1 MKKNLIKSVIRNTT
15 ISLMAGLVITA
26 SGLILE
32 GQQANATTTG
42 WQQNN
47 TGKWIYV
54 NDDGTL
60 AKGWLQYNG
69 DWYYLDKCSGEMYTG
84 HCRTSEYESSYFDA
98 SGRWVSTET
107 VTETKQVGPSYK
119 LPEGSHYYYDCM
131 SKKQYEIDSEG
142 NWTEIINLDESQEN
156 NTHKPN
162 NSTVKVSQSS
172 GANLNNN
179 TNSDKISLEEFTK
192 IADDEMLRL
201 VNEHREANGVEPLE
215 WNDTL
220 AMMSTEKSEHMRKY
234 NYMAHSYKGVTTI
247 FLQEMKYRQ
256 NTTGENALANYHY
269 NLTKDDAVK
278 MANSMFNQ
286 WKNSAGHNRQM
297 INPENTEM
305 GFGFAL
311 SNGGTTYGSYAI
323 QQFNDGEEYEYG
335 SISNVTSLIDGSR
348 IDDDSPDYLK
358 GLN

>member
-1 MKKNLIKSVIRNTT
+1 MKKNLIKSVMRNAT
-15 ISLMAGLVITA
+15 ISLVAGLVITA

-32 GQQANATTTG
+32 GQQANAATTG
-42 WQQNN
+42 WQQNS

-54 NDDGTL
+54 NNDGSL
-60 AKGWLQYNG
+60 AKGWLQCNS

-84 HCRTSEYESSYFDA
+84 TCRISDTESATFRAD
-98 SGRWVSTET
+98 GKWVSTEQ
-107 VTETKQVGPSYK
+107 VTNTKSVESNYK

-142 NWTEIINLDESQEN
+142 NWTEIINLGESQSN
-156 NTHKPN
+156 NTHNPSN
-162 NSTVKVSQSS
+162 PTVEVSQSS
-172 GANLNNN
+172 CTNSNNN

-201 VNEHREANGVEPLE
+201 VNEHRAANGVEPLE

-220 AMMSTEKSEHMRKY
+220 ARMSTEKSEHMRKY
-234 NYMAHSYKGVTTI
+234 NYMAHDYNGQMTCK
-247 FLQEMKYRQ
+247 LQSMKYHQ
-256 NTTGENALANYHY
+256 YVSGENCLANYRY
-269 NLTKDDAVK
+269 SLTKDNAIK

-297 INPENTEM
+297 INPDNTEM

-311 SNGGTTYGSYAI
+311 SDGSTTYGSYAT
-323 QQFNDGEEYEYG
+323 QQFDNGTDYY
-335 SISNVTSLIDGSR
+335 SHKMKLKSLIDGSR